1 MRPFA
6 PATKIWFKASPN
18 ATTGGLELASA
29 GALHRTILPVTFFD
43 ATNSALQ
50 LHKCKKIEYI
60 SLVGI
65 N

>member
-6 PATKIWFKASPN
+6 PATKVWFKASPN

-29 GALHRTILPVTFFD
+29 GALHKTILPVTSLD

-50 LHKCKKIEYI
+50 LHRIYKLNI
-60 SLVGI
+60 LVQS
-65 N
+65 